1 MLERLSGLDGG
12 QMKKDFV
19 EICDKRRFIV
29 PMIYVNYM
37 KLGLTMKCFLVR
49 LFQNVPSWRKAQI
62 ADELSTNSNFNNIW
76 EFSDSFYDYML
87 TSYNDITDIDALR
100 ALLEGYAEVEE
111 IKEAD
116 SARQFRRWVA
126 RLDEQNG
133 YWEECVFTDDFL
145 QDRTRSSDVKCC
157 FSKEV
162 K

>member
-1 MLERLSGLDGG
+1 
-12 QMKKDFV
+12 
-19 EICDKRRFIV
+19 
-29 PMIYVNYM
+29 M

-145 QDRTRSSDVKCC
+145 QDHTRSSDVKCC

>member
-1 MLERLSGLDGG
+1 
-12 QMKKDFV
+12 
-19 EICDKRRFIV
+19 
-29 PMIYVNYM
+29 M

-62 ADELSTNSNFNNIW
+62 ADELSTNSSFNNIW

>member
-1 MLERLSGLDGG
+1 MLPRPP
-12 QMKKDFV
+12 
-19 EICDKRRFIV
+19 V
-29 PMIYVNYM
+29 PS
-37 KLGLTMKCFLVR
+37 
-49 LFQNVPSWRKAQI
+49 PSWRKAQI

>member
-1 MLERLSGLDGG
+1 M
-12 QMKKDFV
+12 
-19 EICDKRRFIV
+19 
-29 PMIYVNYM
+29 
-37 KLGLTMKCFLVR
+37 
-49 LFQNVPSWRKAQI
+49 
-62 ADELSTNSNFNNIW
+62 
-76 EFSDSFYDYML
+76 
-87 TSYNDITDIDALR
+87 
-100 ALLEGYAEVEE
+100 EE